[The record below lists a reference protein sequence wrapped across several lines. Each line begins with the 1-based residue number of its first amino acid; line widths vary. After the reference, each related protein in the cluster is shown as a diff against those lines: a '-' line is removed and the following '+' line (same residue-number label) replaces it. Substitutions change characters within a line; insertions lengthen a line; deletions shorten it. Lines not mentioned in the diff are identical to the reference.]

1 VNPYKQIMKEQ
12 ITEVIIIE
20 DNENVEKSKSVG
32 VDLSQLNPTH
42 CMKSRLGFTGPAI
55 MAVILVV
62 SIFFVH

>member
-1 VNPYKQIMKEQ
+1 MKEQ
-12 ITEVIIIE
+12 ISEVIIIE

-42 CMKSRLGFTGPAI
+42 CMKSRFTGPAI